1 MSASEVLPR
10 QYGALVTALSGALER
25 GDEEAFNRSLDEL
38 VDLRERGLYRDLRSL
53 TQNLQSALDRF
64 RLDSRIVDLAEKE
77 VPDAR
82 VRLNHVLKLTDE
94 AAHRTMDLVERC
106 GPLADRTAKEA
117 AALGES
123 WFRFRSRV
131 IGIPEFRAMLKRMD
145 EHLAATQRDCEAVR
159 ANLAEVVLAQGYQ
172 DLTGQII
179 RGVITLVTELERAL
193 AELVRLSGGAVRESP
208 AAAQEPSDSRGHG
221 PAVPGVSHN
230 TVSDQEDVDAL
241 LSGLGM

>member
-1 MSASEVLPR
+1 
-10 QYGALVTALSGALER
+10 
-25 GDEEAFNRSLDEL
+25 
-38 VDLRERGLYRDLRSL
+38 
-53 TQNLQSALDRF
+53 
-64 RLDSRIVDLAEKE
+64 
-77 VPDAR
+77 
-82 VRLNHVLKLTDE
+82 
-94 AAHRTMDLVERC
+94 
-106 GPLADRTAKEA
+106 
-117 AALGES
+117 
-123 WFRFRSRV
+123 V